1 MMKTCCGSERWIKVP
16 ILRTK
21 TVVTNKE
28 MIPTTCLQFI
38 LSIEVIF
45 PAQNGQMKLT
55 IHFTIIA
62 VARFCD
68 KTGLSSKL
76 VPLSAIFFE
85 TKKSLPCC
93 MYPFIG
99 EHY

>member
-1 MMKTCCGSERWIKVP
+1 MMKTCCGSERLIKVP

-28 MIPTTCLQFI
+28 MIPKTCRQFI
-38 LSIEVIF
+38 LSIEVMF
-45 PAQNGQMKLT
+45 PAQNGQMKSI
-55 IHFTIIA
+55 IHFTIA
-62 VARFCD
+62 VALFCD
-68 KTGLSSKL
+68 KTGLPSKL

-85 TKKSLPCC
+85 TKKPLPCC

-99 EHY
+99 KHY

>member
-1 MMKTCCGSERWIKVP
+1 MLKTCCGSERWIKVP

-21 TVVTNKE
+21 TVVANKE
-28 MIPTTCLQFI
+28 MIPTTCRQFI
-38 LSIEVIF
+38 VSIEVMF
-45 PAQNGQMKLT
+45 PAQNGQMKST
-55 IHFTIIA
+55 IHFTSA
-62 VARFCD
+62 VALFCD
-68 KTGLSSKL
+68 KTVLPSKL

-99 EHY
+99 KHY